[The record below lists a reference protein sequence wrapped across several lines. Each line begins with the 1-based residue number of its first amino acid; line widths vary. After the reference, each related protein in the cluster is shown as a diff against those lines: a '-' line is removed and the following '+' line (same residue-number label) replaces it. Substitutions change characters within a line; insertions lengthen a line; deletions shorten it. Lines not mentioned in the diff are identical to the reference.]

1 MTKLNDERR
10 QVKGIKFGPNS
21 NPIKIAQRV
30 YLPPDL
36 AMRIDAFAD
45 EHNTTRAEIQRTAME
60 IGMRYLERKSKEK
73 KDG

>member
-1 MTKLNDERR
+1 
-10 QVKGIKFGPNS
+10 
-21 NPIKIAQRV
+21 
-30 YLPPDL
+30 
-36 AMRIDAFAD
+36 MRIDAFAD